1 MIHCEWHVIA
11 GKVTDLKAMQSA
23 VQLEV
28 IRQVK
33 PSGVNSP
40 EIFDLSEL
48 IRPREA

>member
-1 MIHCEWHVIA
+1 MYHVTA